1 MTLFEIWILRFEIY
15 LPNFKIRW
23 CLKFVISGLSGLGLC
38 MMKKTVI
45 LSSILILLMLVVT
58 GPSWSTDN
66 PVWWPSA
73 IAEAQKDGYAL
84 TTPDEIQALY
94 ASSDNYLIVDVRPDY
109 EFKAG
114 HLPGAKNFEI
124 DLGDRLELKPQKA
137 EAFKKV
143 LGMDKSRGIVIYC
156 RSFR

>member
-1 MTLFEIWILRFEIY
+1 MMRKTFIL
-15 LPNFKIRW
+15 P
-23 CLKFVISGLSGLGLC
+23 FV
-38 MMKKTVI
+38 
-45 LSSILILLMLVVT
+45 LILLVLVFVSQ
-58 GPSWSTDN
+58 SWSNTT
-66 PVWWPSA
+66 PVWWPAA
-73 IAEAQKDGYAL
+73 IAEAHKDGYDL

-124 DLGDRLELKPQKA
+124 DLGDRLGLKPQKA
-137 EAFKKV
+137 DAFEKI
-143 LGMDKSRGIVIYC
+143 LGADKNRVIVIYC

>member
-1 MTLFEIWILRFEIY
+1 
-15 LPNFKIRW
+15 
-23 CLKFVISGLSGLGLC
+23 
-38 MMKKTVI
+38 MKKAISPST
-45 LSSILILLMLVVT
+45 ILILLVLVVT
-58 GPSWSTDN
+58 GPSWSKDT

-73 IAEAQKDGYAL
+73 IAEAHKDGYAL

-94 ASSDNYLIVDVRPDY
+94 ASSDNYFIVDVRPDY

-124 DLGDRLELKPQKA
+124 DLGDRLGLKPQKA
-137 EAFKKV
+137 DAFEKV
-143 LGMDKSRGIVIYC
+143 LGADKNRAIVIYC

>member
-1 MTLFEIWILRFEIY
+1 MI
-15 LPNFKIRW
+15 K
-23 CLKFVISGLSGLGLC
+23 KAISP
-38 MMKKTVI
+38 
-45 LSSILILLMLVVT
+45 SSILILLVLVVI
-58 GPSWSTDN
+58 GPSWSKDN

-94 ASSDNYLIVDVRPDY
+94 ASSDNYFIVDVRPDY

-124 DLGDRLELKPQKA
+124 DLGDRLGLKPQKA
-137 EAFKKV
+137 DAFEKI
-143 LGMDKSRGIVIYC
+143 LGADKNRVIAIYC

>member
-1 MTLFEIWILRFEIY
+1 MRKPFIL
-15 LPNFKIRW
+15 P
-23 CLKFVISGLSGLGLC
+23 
-38 MMKKTVI
+38 T
-45 LSSILILLMLVVT
+45 ILILMVLVFVS
-58 GPSWSTDN
+58 PSWSSDN

-73 IAEAQKDGYAL
+73 LAEAQKDGYSL

-94 ASSDNYLIVDVRPDY
+94 ESSDNYFIVDVRPDY

-124 DLGDRLELKPQKA
+124 DLGDRLGLKPQKA
-137 EAFKKV
+137 DAFEKI
-143 LGMDKSRGIVIYC
+143 LGADKNRVIAIYC

>member
-1 MTLFEIWILRFEIY
+1 M
-15 LPNFKIRW
+15 
-23 CLKFVISGLSGLGLC
+23 LKKALIQ
-38 MMKKTVI
+38 
-45 LSSILILLMLVVT
+45 SSILALLVLIVT
-58 GPSWSTDN
+58 GPSWSQDA

-124 DLGDRLELKPQKA
+124 DLGDRLGLKPQKA
-137 EAFKKV
+137 DAFEKI
-143 LGMDKSRGIVIYC
+143 LGADKNRVIAIYC

>member
-1 MTLFEIWILRFEIY
+1 MPGPAKSFFPLLI
-15 LPNFKIRW
+15 P
-23 CLKFVISGLSGLGLC
+23 
-38 MMKKTVI
+38 
-45 LSSILILLMLVVT
+45 ILLVLAFT
-58 GPSWSTDN
+58 GPTWGKEN

-73 IAEAQKDGYAL
+73 HTEAQKDGYVL
-84 TTPDEIQALY
+84 STPEDIQNLY
-94 ASSDNYLIVDVRPDY
+94 DSGNEFSLVDVRPDY

-137 EAFKKV
+137 DAFRKV
-143 LGMDKSRGIVIYC
+143 LGTNQDREIVIYC

>member
-1 MTLFEIWILRFEIY
+1 
-15 LPNFKIRW
+15 
-23 CLKFVISGLSGLGLC
+23 

-45 LSSILILLMLVVT
+45 PSSILILLLLVVI
-58 GPSWSTDN
+58 GPSWSRDN

-73 IAEAQKDGYAL
+73 LAEAQKDGYTL
-84 TTPDEIQALY
+84 TTPEEIQSQY
-94 ASSDNYLIVDVRPDY
+94 ASSYNYIILDVRPGY

-124 DLGDRLELKPQKA
+124 DLGDRLELKPPKA
-137 EAFKKV
+137 EAFKNV
-143 LGMDKSRGIVIYC
+143 LGTDKSRVIVIYC